1 MRQIFALIAVSL
13 LTTHSHCAEFSGGF
27 GFPTHFAIAAPVRS
41 LASVHAG
48 KQVERSKL
56 SLKREDFSSSI
67 EQRIGEKRLTNQLIA
82 RAKSQINT
90 IYRFGGTSPETG
102 FDCSGFIG
110 WIFSEVTR
118 TPLPRTADSLFQL
131 NSPSVASTE
140 LRAGDLL
147 FYRTFGNRV
156 SHVSMYIGNRT
167 FIHATRAGQ
176 PLRTENM
183 DLPYWRQRF
192 VGAKRVLGTPLVD
205 IQTAPVVSVPGN
217 ERSADTKDQQIFAS
231 TF

>member
-13 LTTHSHCAEFSGGF
+13 LTTHAFCAEFSGGF
-27 GFPTHFAIAAPVRS
+27 EVSAKFASGASRIAGTQGGV
-41 LASVHAG
+41 
-48 KQVERSKL
+48 L
-56 SLKREDFSSSI
+56 SRLQGADFSATL
-67 EQRIGEKRLTNQLIA
+67 EQRIGQKRLTNQLIA
-82 RAKSQINT
+82 RAKSQVNT
-90 IYRFGGTSPETG
+90 MYRFGGTSPETG

-131 NSPSVASTE
+131 NSPSVASGD

-147 FYRTFGNRV
+147 FFRTFGNRV

-192 VGAKRVLGTPLVD
+192 VGAKRVLGTPLVS
-205 IQTAPVVSVPGN
+205 TEVAPVVSIPN
-217 ERSADTKDQQIFAS
+217 SKRQMRDQKIFAS

>member
-13 LTTHSHCAEFSGGF
+13 LTTPAFCAEFSGGF
-27 GFPTHFAIAAPVRS
+27 EVSKNFASTRS
-41 LASVHAG
+41 AASVGSVAG
-48 KQVERSKL
+48 KSSRQLQRS
-56 SLKREDFSSSI
+56 DFSAAI

-82 RAKSQINT
+82 RAKSQVNT
-90 IYRFGGTSPETG
+90 MYRFGGTSPETG

-118 TPLPRTADSLFQL
+118 APLPRTADSLFQL
-131 NSPSVASTE
+131 NSPSVAGSD
-140 LRAGDLL
+140 LRPGDLL

-192 VGAKRVLGTPLVD
+192 AGAKRVLGTPLVSTD
-205 IQTAPVVSVPGN
+205 AAPVVSIPN
-217 ERSADTKDQQIFAS
+217 SRHQMSDQKIFAS